1 MDTII
6 RPFKPSDF
14 DGWNTLW
21 QANNQGLIQDMVTL
35 ETWRRLLS
43 SKDRVYGLGFW
54 QDGKL
59 TGFLHYILHPVTGFI
74 EPACYMQ
81 DLFVAE
87 SHRRQGIAR
96 RLVWELEEIGKE
108 DRWARIYW
116 LAERANP
123 AAQNLYKTLGIPID
137 FTLHILPTQ

>member
-1 MDTII
+1 METII
-6 RPFKPSDF
+6 RPFKKSDF
-14 DGWNTLW
+14 SDWNALW
-21 QANNQGLIQDMVTL
+21 QANNQGLIKDVVTH
-35 ETWRRLLS
+35 ETWDRLLS
-43 SKDRVYGLGFW
+43 SKDHVHGLGFW
-54 QDGKL
+54 QDGKMA
-59 TGFLHYILHPVTGFI
+59 GFLHYILHPVTGFI

-87 SHRRQGIAR
+87 TYRRQGIAR
-96 RLVWELEEIGKE
+96 RLIWELEEIGKK